1 MTLQSLLRREGWR
14 QQTMTTLAFLAS
26 AQTLCRNCL
35 SRRLAITTRH
45 IVVPVRTIRTMSTN
59 NHINHSTSNTISKRP
74 FISRA
79 QTNSIQTT
87 VSESSINSSSSDVDV
102 PELVQQLRTHL
113 YDPPITLYNKQN
125 QMKSKNIRTNRL
137 SERVNNTI
145 IRRIRRIH
153 VMRLY
158 GEIRQSNYLLGTLTQ
173 QDIET
178 MILLF
183 SSSSS
188 NTTTTT
194 IVNGPFFP
202 GNMNKDIFRPLNKI
216 AAEILYDLSKH
227 HPTLFNKRHA
237 EMLVCLYASLG
248 ETAQAEKTMQG
259 VIHSI
264 NNNDQKAPSVD
275 AFNALIY
282 SLAIKGDMEGVM
294 AWIKNMEKNGVTP
307 TSRTIRS
314 MVDGYLRRGDQDK
327 ALEVLKKHGVVLD
340 LIRNAIEQGQDD
352 LKILEIGLKK
362 LGHEAINDWSLRDAR
377 RFYNYCQERSLETE
391 SLVRHLVN
399 KSLYTFQSSHV
410 YDLLADTKA
419 NKDKKGTELIG
430 RKLLKYYLARDNI
443 TYAFRLWSKLSGADL
458 TPDLWIDLYMALAK
472 ANRHEQLMRLYRSI
486 KKRYPQLISVDLYNA
501 GLRTFVRS
509 RSYVN
514 ALTLYNDM
522 IKTDQIPPENIPNDL
537 FHSLYSLCAR
547 TGDIKLFRD
556 TLDLAAEA
564 GMEMDNKALTSLMAC
579 YIQANDLTAAKQVFE
594 AIAEA
599 HGPDVVDFNLLIRA
613 TAKETQGQDTVDFK
627 KILKVL
633 QHMGKVQA
641 EPNASTYRTLL
652 DIYREG
658 QVERQLFDR
667 LAMDPS
673 ARKFDQ
679 VFLNNIAL
687 TRVIER
693 EGPQV
698 AYSKFIR
705 NDRSILFPGTPR
717 GVSLHADSM
726 TYKILLDALTR
737 QPRYMSLA
745 NNLYKSMRA
754 KGWFPYREVYEQ
766 MILGWARKGR
776 IQRARQLM
784 EDMKED
790 LDIEPTVQIYTMLVD
805 GLLIQ
810 NKLDGAIQV
819 IEEMNSLGLHGDQ
832 VLLERI
838 ERFEQENYN
847 EILSST
853 ADNNDNNNIIPP
865 TI

>member
-1 MTLQSLLRREGWR
+1 MSLQSLLHREGWR
-14 QQTMTTLAFLAS
+14 QQTMTTFAFLAS

-45 IVVPVRTIRTMSTN
+45 IVVPVRTIRTMSTK

-79 QTNSIQTT
+79 QIYPIQAP
-87 VSESSINSSSSDVDV
+87 VDESSTTTTSSDVDV
-102 PELVQQLRTHL
+102 PELIQQLRTHL
-113 YDPPITLYNKQN
+113 YDPPISLHNNQN
-125 QMKSKNIRTNRL
+125 QLKSKYNRTSRL
-137 SERVNNTI
+137 PERVNNTI

-158 GEIRQSNYLLGTLTQ
+158 REIRQNNYLLGTLTQ

-183 SSSSS
+183 LSPSS
-188 NTTTTT
+188 NTTTS
-194 IVNGPFFP
+194 IPGSPFFP
-202 GNMNKDIFRPLNKI
+202 GNMNKGDSRQLNKI
-216 AAEILYDLSKH
+216 ATEILYDLSKH
-227 HPTLFNKRHA
+227 HPTLFNRRHA

-248 ETAQAEKTMQG
+248 ETTQAEKTMQG
-259 VIHSI
+259 LIYSI
-264 NNNDQKAPSVD
+264 NNNDQRAPSVD
-275 AFNALIY
+275 AFDALVY
-282 SLAIKGDMEGVM
+282 SLVVKGDMEGVM

-307 TSRTIRS
+307 TPRTIRS

-327 ALEVLKKHGVVLD
+327 ALEVLKTHGVGVFNS
-340 LIRNAIEQGQDD
+340 IHNAIEQGKDD
-352 LKILEIGLKK
+352 LKILEIGLKQ
-362 LGHEAINDWSLRDAR
+362 LGHEAIDDWLLKDAR
-377 RFYNYCQERSLETE
+377 RFYNYCQERGMGTT
-391 SLVRHLVN
+391 SLVRHLVD

-419 NKDKKGTELIG
+419 NKDEKGTEFIG
-430 RKLLKYYLARDNI
+430 RKLLNHYLARGNI
-443 TYAFRLWSKLSGADL
+443 TNAFRLWSKLSGAGIA
-458 TPDLWIDLYMALAK
+458 PDSWISLYMALAQ
-472 ANRHEQLMRLYRSI
+472 ANRHEQLMRLYRFM
-486 KKRYPQLISVDLYNA
+486 KKRYPELISVDLYNA

-509 RSYVN
+509 RSYAN

-522 IKTDQIPPENIPNDL
+522 IKINEIPPESMPNDL
-537 FHSLYSLCAR
+537 FYSLYGLCAR
-547 TGDIKLFRD
+547 TGDTKLFRNV
-556 TLDLAAEA
+556 LDLAAEA

-579 YIQANDLTAAKQVFE
+579 YIQANDFVAAKQVFG
-594 AIAEA
+594 AIAES

-613 TAKETQGQDTVDFK
+613 TAKESQDQDTVDFN
-627 KILKVL
+627 KILKIL

-658 QVERQLFDR
+658 QIERQLFER
-667 LAMDPS
+667 LSMDPS
-673 ARKFDQ
+673 TQKFDQ

-687 TRVIER
+687 TRIVER

-698 AYSKFIR
+698 AFYKFMK
-705 NDRSILFPGTPR
+705 NERSILFPGTPD
-717 GVSLHADSM
+717 GVSIYADSM
-726 TYKILLDALTR
+726 TYKILLDALTQ

-745 NNLYKSMRA
+745 NKLYKSMRA

-776 IQRARQLM
+776 IQRARQLIQ
-784 EDMKED
+784 DMKED
-790 LDIEPTVQIYTMLVD
+790 LDIEPTVQIYTMLID
-805 GLLIQ
+805 GLLVQ
-810 NKLDGAIQV
+810 NKFDGAIQV
-819 IEEMNSLGLHGDQ
+819 IEEMKSLGLYGDQ

-838 ERFEQENYN
+838 ERFEQDNYN

-853 ADNNDNNNIIPP
+853 VDNNNNNNITPP
-865 TI
+865 I